1 MSKLDELISRY
12 GNLKS
17 EMDSYKKQIDS
28 DNKSIKDI
36 MSTEGITEHT
46 AGGYT
51 AKYTIAVQES
61 FDDNKL
67 VEKLKDIWF
76 KKHSYQPDISGLDN
90 SCPWIKTV
98 IIPNME
104 AIENSIY
111 SGELNASEL
120 ANCKVVKNIP
130 KLTIK
135 KVKEKKNEN

>member
-1 MSKLDELISRY
+1 MSKLDKLISRY

-17 EMDSYKKQIDS
+17 DMDSYKKQIDS

-61 FDDNKL
+61 FDEDKL
-67 VEKLKDIWF
+67 IERLHTIW
-76 KKHSYQPDISGLDN
+76 KELHGDTIP
-90 SCPWIKTV
+90 CPWIKTV
-98 IIPNME
+98 ETPDMD
-104 AIENSIY
+104 AIENSLFL
-111 SGELNASEL
+111 GELNGVEIAD
-120 ANCKVVKNIP
+120 CKITKEVE

-135 KVKEKKNEN
+135 KEIKKENK